1 MWIILNGLKMHKK
14 TLKLINYSNAIYMDP
29 SGVVIWIGFVLCFN
43 EVYSVIKKY
52 IIFLKK
58 E

>member
-52 IIFLKK
+52 IIF
-58 E
+58 